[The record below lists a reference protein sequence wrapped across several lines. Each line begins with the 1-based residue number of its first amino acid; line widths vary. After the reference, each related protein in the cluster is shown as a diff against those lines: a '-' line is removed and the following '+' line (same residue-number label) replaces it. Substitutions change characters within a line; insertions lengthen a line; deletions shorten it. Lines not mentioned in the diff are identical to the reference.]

1 MLDYTMRSLQLTD
14 LENSIMATLTARKKG
29 KTEFVQEVLAK
40 NPLANTTA
48 VNDEWKSTGQTGSI
62 SATLVNKQ
70 RAALGLAGNLRAK
83 NKTKPDS
90 APVNKV
96 QYTGK
101 KRGRKPKG
109 TVTDTVLHTAPHSNG
124 RKTDP
129 PAVTLELRGKTS
141 RHHESLEELEA
152 DIDRLLFKVM
162 GLGGLSAIE
171 ESLRQTRR
179 LLYGGF
185 SGKSF

>member
-1 MLDYTMRSLQLTD
+1 
-14 LENSIMATLTARKKG
+14 MATMTARKKG
-29 KTEFVQEVLAK
+29 KTEFVQGVLAK

-48 VNDEWKSTGQTGSI
+48 VNDAWKSTGQSGSI

-83 NKTKPDS
+83 NKPKPDR
-90 APVNKV
+90 APVNKPE
-96 QYTGK
+96 YTGK
-101 KRGRKPKG
+101 KRGPKPRG
-109 TVTDTVLHTAPHSNG
+109 TVTETVLHTAPHSNG
-124 RKTDP
+124 RKTDK
-129 PAVTLELRGKTS
+129 PAIRVEPRGTTS

-185 SGKSF
+185 SR

>member
-1 MLDYTMRSLQLTD
+1 
-14 LENSIMATLTARKKG
+14 MATMTARKKG
-29 KTEFVQEVLAK
+29 KTEFVQEVLGK

-48 VNDEWKSTGQTGSI
+48 VNEAWKATGQPGSI

-83 NKTKPDS
+83 NKTKPDR
-90 APVNKV
+90 APVSKA

-109 TVTDTVLHTAPHSNG
+109 NVTETALYSASHSNG
-124 RKTDP
+124 RKTDQ
-129 PAVTLELRGKTS
+129 PASKVELRDKTS

-185 SGKSF
+185 SGKTF

>member
-1 MLDYTMRSLQLTD
+1 MRSLQFTD
-14 LENSIMATLTARKKG
+14 VENSIMATMIARKKG

-48 VNDEWKSTGQTGSI
+48 VNDAWKSSGQAGSI

-83 NKTKPDS
+83 NKAKPDK
-90 APVNKV
+90 APVNKA

-109 TVTDTVLHTAPHSNG
+109 TITETALHSTPHFNG
-124 RKTDP
+124 RTTDQ
-129 PAVTLELRGKTS
+129 PAIKVDTRGETS

-171 ESLRQTRR
+171 ESLRQARR

-185 SGKSF
+185 SGKSH

>member
-1 MLDYTMRSLQLTD
+1 
-14 LENSIMATLTARKKG
+14 MATTTARKKG
-29 KTEFVQEVLAK
+29 KTEFVRQVLAK

-48 VNDEWKSTGQTGSI
+48 VNDAWKSAGQPGSI

-83 NKTKPDS
+83 NKTKPGL
-90 APVNKV
+90 APGNKA

-109 TVTDTVLHTAPHSNG
+109 TGNEIVLHTAQHSNG
-124 RKTDP
+124 RRMDQ
-129 PAVTLELRGKTS
+129 PAIKVELRGKTS

-162 GLGGLSAIE
+162 GVGGLSAIE

-185 SGKSF
+185 SGKAF

>member
-1 MLDYTMRSLQLTD
+1 
-14 LENSIMATLTARKKG
+14 MATMTARKKG
-29 KTEFVQEVLAK
+29 KTEFVQAVLAK

-48 VNDEWKSTGQTGSI
+48 VNDAWKSTGQTGSI

-83 NKTKPDS
+83 NKPKGDK
-90 APVNKV
+90 APVNRPE
-96 QYTGK
+96 YTGK

-109 TVTDTVLHTAPHSNG
+109 TVTETVLHAAPHSNG
-124 RKTDP
+124 RKMDQAAIKIDP
-129 PAVTLELRGKTS
+129 RGNTS

-162 GLGGLSAIE
+162 GVGGLSAIE

-185 SGKSF
+185 SR

>member
-1 MLDYTMRSLQLTD
+1 
-14 LENSIMATLTARKKG
+14 MATTTAQKKG
-29 KTEFVQEVLAK
+29 KTEFVREVLAK

-48 VNDEWKSTGQTGSI
+48 VNDAWKSTGQAGSI

-83 NKTKPDS
+83 NKTQPNS
-90 APVNKV
+90 APMNKA

-101 KRGRKPKG
+101 KRGRKPKN
-109 TVTDTVLHTAPHSNG
+109 TASETVLHTALHSNG
-124 RKTDP
+124 RKTGQ
-129 PAVTLELRGKTS
+129 PAITVALRGKTS
-141 RHHESLEELEA
+141 SEHESLEELEA

-162 GLGGLSAIE
+162 GLGGLTAIE
-171 ESLRQTRR
+171 ESLRQARR

-185 SGKSF
+185 SVKVPF

>member
-1 MLDYTMRSLQLTD
+1 
-14 LENSIMATLTARKKG
+14 MATTTAEKKG
-29 KTEFVQEVLAK
+29 KTEFVREVLAK

-48 VNDEWKSTGQTGSI
+48 VNNAWMSNGQTGSI

-83 NKTKPDS
+83 NKPKPDS
-90 APVNKV
+90 SPVN
-96 QYTGK
+96 QARYSDK

-109 TVTDTVLHTAPHSNG
+109 TVSEIGLHTGPHSNG
-124 RKTDP
+124 RRTDQ
-129 PAVTLELRGKTS
+129 PAVKLELRGKAS
-141 RHHESLEELEA
+141 GRHESLEELEA

-185 SGKSF
+185 SEKAF

>member
-1 MLDYTMRSLQLTD
+1 MGSLQFID
-14 LENSIMATLTARKKG
+14 LENSIMATATARKIG
-29 KTEFVQEVLAK
+29 KTEFVREVLAK

-48 VNDEWKSTGQTGSI
+48 VNNAWKSNGQPGSI

-90 APVNKV
+90 AAVNKV

-101 KRGRKPKG
+101 KRGPKPKG
-109 TVTDTVLHTAPHSNG
+109 TAGETVFRTTPHSNG
-124 RKTDP
+124 TRTEQ
-129 PAVTLELRGKTS
+129 PAVKLDLRGKTTL
-141 RHHESLEELEA
+141 HHESLEELEA

-162 GLGGLSAIE
+162 GLGGLSTIE
-171 ESLRQTRR
+171 ESLRQARR

-185 SGKSF
+185 SGKSH

>member
-1 MLDYTMRSLQLTD
+1 LLQFID
-14 LENSIMATLTARKKG
+14 LENRIMATATVRKKG
-29 KTEFVQEVLAK
+29 KTEFTREVLAK

-48 VNDEWKSTGQTGSI
+48 VNDAWKSSGQTGSI

-70 RAALGLAGNLRAK
+70 RAALGLAGNLRATK
-83 NKTKPDS
+83 KPDS
-90 APVNKV
+90 AAANKA

-101 KRGRKPKG
+101 KRGPKPKG
-109 TVTDTVLHTAPHSNG
+109 MTSETLLHTAPYTNG
-124 RKTDP
+124 RKTDQ
-129 PAVTLELRGKTS
+129 PAVKLDLRGKTS
-141 RHHESLEELEA
+141 LHHGSLEELEA

-162 GLGGLSAIE
+162 GLGGMSAIE

-185 SGKSF
+185 SGKAL